1 MAPNQFKTQ
10 LAEFGALQG
19 VGEEKQKLSQQAL
32 NEAYGQYLKEQE
44 YPFQQLGRYQSVVT
58 GAPISQ
64 REYVPPAPEG
74 PSATNQLL
82 GGLGTLA
89 STYGAFGG
97 FSPGGFMGMSNASS
111 GGGIGQ
117 LPVIKRQTSGKTMP
131 KKPKWLQ
138 AIIDKIGPDSKYDAF
153 VKKVGQNVVIPQI
166 SKIQDYEVGD
176 VGRNIQGAYNY
187 LNRPEIDSQSLME
200 IGGNREEI
208 LQANEPLTPLMADF
222 QKVKKVGKEFL
233 LDAVDIP
240 ANIAN
245 EILKYTTGKSY
256 IADGK
261 SGRSALGIDSPDLT
275 IAEQFYPATSSEAE
289 GEGIAGSTRR
299 ALEGTVIEGMLSNTN
314 NVNKEEPP
322 EVSDNFIKPKVN
334 LEERKKQEK
343 KFLQERS
350 DRLAA
355 EKEEAKRKK
364 EAAKTPD
371 DIKKAQEEIEKIEN
385 QIISRT
391 GNKEARLEKRLKN
404 LDVSER
410 EAQFGNLAMFFTQLA
425 KSPGTPL
432 SAIISSAEKVL
443 PTALKTKKEF
453 KSDRNRL
460 EDSIEDAVLG
470 KLTTEAD
477 IKKARLKIKTTANKL
492 RFDRGI
498 TLREIAVKEKEA
510 TSKMLKARG
519 IEIGNIPPAT
529 KTTLDTTGK
538 VMNRVLFNGDLKQI
552 KKSPIYNDLLQVTL
566 SGNKK
571 LNDNNI
577 GNFIEAITN
586 DQVAQDYV
594 YNKVETDEEIARK
607 TGNTNFDRNRA
618 FAAAIKQLI
627 QEQPDIYQAGWFDWV
642 RK

>member
-117 LPVIKRQTSGKTMP
+117 LPVIKRQTSGKTM
-131 KKPKWLQ
+131 PKWLQ